1 MMTARDLVEIE
12 QLIERWE
19 RGEGV
24 WSDPPLCTLLVGE
37 IARLRTLLRDV
48 FPFVVGTPMQE
59 EVLAEMSE
67 DPRRAAGSRSARRL
81 ALPVTAGTRVTGRRR
96 RVPRSAVA

>member
-12 QLIERWE
+12 QLIERWQ

-48 FPFVVGTPMQE
+48 SPFVVGTPMQE
-59 EVLAEMSE
+59 EVRAEMEAARDASSLRPPCCA
-67 DPRRAAGSRSARRL
+67 PRRACA
-81 ALPVTAGTRVTGRRR
+81 
-96 RVPRSAVA
+96 